1 MLLYTLHSSVIT
13 PLTHSPVPPPTVVI
27 TGSPINSN
35 FFTGLQLNLTCHIHI
50 PSELL
55 SVPIS
60 VTAQWTMSGTVLTS
74 NSRLTVEEELVQVGP
89 LLYQTSLVF
98 NSLDGRVDNGN
109 YTCSVTV
116 DAIPESV
123 NVRGAAVSTTK
134 AITVESK

>member
-1 MLLYTLHSSVIT
+1 MLLYTFVIT
-13 PLTHSPVPPPTVVI
+13 SPIHSPVPPPTVVI

-35 FFTGLQLNLTCHIHI
+35 FFTGLQLNLTSHIHI

-74 NSRLTVEEELVQVGP
+74 NSRLTVEEEPVEMGP

-98 NSLDGRVDNGN
+98 NSLDEMEDNGN
-109 YTCSVTV
+109 YTCLVTV
-116 DAIPESV
+116 NAIPDSV
-123 NVRGAAVSTTK
+123 NVRGAAISTTK
-134 AITVESK
+134 TIKVESK

>member
-1 MLLYTLHSSVIT
+1 MSYTLHSSVIT
-13 PLTHSPVPPPTVVI
+13 PPTHSPVPPPTVVI

-55 SVPIS
+55 SLPIS
-60 VTAQWTMSGTVLTS
+60 VTAQWIMSGTVLTS
-74 NSRLTVEEELVQVGP
+74 NSRLTVGEEPVEVGP

-98 NSLDGRVDNGN
+98 NSLDGGEDNGN

-116 DAIPESV
+116 DAIADIV

>member
-1 MLLYTLHSSVIT
+1 MLYTLHLSVIT
-13 PLTHSPVPPPTVVI
+13 PPTHSPVPPLTVVI

-60 VTAQWTMSGTVLTS
+60 VTAQWTMSGTALTS
-74 NSRLTVEEELVQVGP
+74 NSRLTVGEEPVEVGP
-89 LLYQTSLVF
+89 LLYQSSLVF
-98 NSLDGRVDNGN
+98 NSLDRRGDNGN

-116 DAIPESV
+116 DAIPDSI

-134 AITVESK
+134 VITVESK